1 MRRFA
6 RQTVRVFITLAF
18 ASSIL
23 LAAESPSVDSRSRS
37 LDGAIGAEPRAL
49 RLDPRATL
57 QIVAR
62 RMGVELDP
70 RIPAP
75 TIRFESVTSL
85 ERFQDATEQQWGFR
99 PGRFV
104 NVFVSE
110 KNEIYLIDDPAYYAA
125 TGRTIDESL
134 AHELVHYVQARYG
147 RANLSDWAEHEAVA
161 IQKWFRAEY
170 LGSPA
175 GLLASAPD

>member
-6 RQTVRVFITLAF
+6 RQTAGVFITLAL

-23 LAAESPSVDSRSRS
+23 LAAEFSGVDSPSRL
-37 LDGAIGAEPRAL
+37 LDRARGAESRAL
-49 RLDPRATL
+49 RLDPQATL
-57 QIVAR
+57 RIVAR

-70 RIPAP
+70 GMPAP
-75 TIRFESVTSL
+75 AIRFESVTPL

-99 PGRFV
+99 PDRFV

-110 KNEIYLIDDPAYYAA
+110 KNEIYLIDDPAYYAT

-134 AHELVHYVQARYG
+134 AHELVHYVQERYG
-147 RANLSDWAEHEAVA
+147 RTNHDDWAEHEAVA
-161 IQKWFRAEY
+161 IQKWFRGEY
-170 LGSPA
+170 LDSLA
-175 GLLASAPD
+175 GRLASAPD